1 MEPTES
7 PMGRKT
13 NEPTGAEISPLTR
26 RKRGHSHRLGT
37 HPGGSAQDSNQE
49 PHSGAPAMFLDPDEV
64 RGLTGLRRPRAQA
77 RALAGMGI
85 DSRINAKSDV
95 VVLRAHVEH
104 ILGMKAPARPKARD
118 VLPNWEALQ
127 NA

>member
-1 MEPTES
+1 
-7 PMGRKT
+7 
-13 NEPTGAEISPLTR
+13 
-26 RKRGHSHRLGT
+26 
-37 HPGGSAQDSNQE
+37 
-49 PHSGAPAMFLDPDEV
+49 MFLDPDEV
-64 RGLTGLRRPRAQA
+64 RALTGRRRPKAQV

-104 ILGMKAPARPKARD
+104 ILGMKAVARPKTRECT
-118 VLPNWEALQ
+118 PNWEALN